1 MLLSP
6 KVINLEVEEMPGS
19 KSLCQCVWV
28 PPPHGFL
35 GPKGTPSSPT
45 GWHHSQHRKQAER
58 PVAISLLCVF
68 FLSVF
73 RIAHSALHSHP
84 PSPFHRWTKLS
95 LKERR
100 QAPVRDHTTGAWS
113 SDKKN
118 WALASPSP
126 GFLYH
131 PSLYLSCYELRRP
144 NVKAHDARIA
154 FWSIFFLSPSSV
166 LIPLPPQWMIENHA
180 PACRTQQN
188 DSFPP
193 LNLPEEKEH
202 ESANSQGIP
211 KESVHLS
218 AKKLAHSSSKPC
230 GHVQSQLITW
240 CWGFWEHLSPVLCLF
255 HWMNPVG
262 VGSLPSGSWFR
273 GFCQSE
279 VSPGP
284 WAPLLTHLL
293 LACVLGSLGSFTLF
307 PTLFRGGSPSR

>member
-45 GWHHSQHRKQAER
+45 GWHHVQHRKRAER

-113 SDKKN
+113 SNKKN

-144 NVKAHDARIA
+144 NVKAHDAPYSILEYFFSITFICTHTIA
-154 FWSIFFLSPSSV
+154 SSMDD
-166 LIPLPPQWMIENHA
+166 W
-180 PACRTQQN
+180 
-188 DSFPP
+188 
-193 LNLPEEKEH
+193 
-202 ESANSQGIP
+202 
-211 KESVHLS
+211 
-218 AKKLAHSSSKPC
+218 KPC
-230 GHVQSQLITW
+230 TCMQDPTKWQ
-240 CWGFWEHLSPVLCLF
+240 FPSP
-255 HWMNPVG
+255 
-262 VGSLPSGSWFR
+262 
-273 GFCQSE
+273 Q
-279 VSPGP
+279 
-284 WAPLLTHLL
+284 
-293 LACVLGSLGSFTLF
+293 
-307 PTLFRGGSPSR
+307 PSRRKGTWKC